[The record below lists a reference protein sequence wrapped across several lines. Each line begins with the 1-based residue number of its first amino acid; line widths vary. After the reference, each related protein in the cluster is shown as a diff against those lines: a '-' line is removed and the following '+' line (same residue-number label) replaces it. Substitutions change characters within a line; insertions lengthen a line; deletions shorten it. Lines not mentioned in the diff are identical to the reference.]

1 MNFVGNAAYGH
12 PMDDKD
18 NIAVF
23 ELIPWLLGQCA
34 SVADVRKL
42 VKTLNIVDTVFS
54 PQFPNAQLHWL
65 IADANEAITMECMKD
80 GLHIYDN
87 PVGVM
92 TNNPPFD
99 KQLFRLNDYMGL
111 SPKQPSNNFA
121 SQLEL
126 GSYSRGMGAIGLPGD
141 LSSGSR
147 FVRAAFVKMN
157 ALSGN
162 SEVESV
168 NQVFHI
174 MGSVEQQRGCCEVS
188 EGHYE
193 ITIYTACMNVSKGIY
208 YYTTYTNHQ
217 ITAVDMQKENLN
229 GEMLVRYSMLQ
240 EEKILIQN

>member
-1 MNFVGNAAYGH
+1 
-12 PMDDKD
+12 MD
-18 NIAVF
+18 
-23 ELIPWLLGQCA
+23 
-34 SVADVRKL
+34 
-42 VKTLNIVDTVFS
+42 
-54 PQFPNAQLHWL
+54 
-65 IADANEAITMECMKD
+65 
-80 GLHIYDN
+80 
-87 PVGVM
+87 
-92 TNNPPFD
+92 
-99 KQLFRLNDYMGL
+99 
-111 SPKQPSNNFA
+111 
-121 SQLEL
+121 L
-126 GSYSRGMGAIGLPGD
+126 GSYSRGMGALGLPGD
-141 LSSGSR
+141 LSSSSR
-147 FVRAAFVKMN
+147 FVRVAFVKMN

-229 GEMLVRYSMLQ
+229 GEMLVRYPMLQ

>member
-1 MNFVGNAAYGH
+1 MGRVKHKYAYFTRPIFMCIQALQPSVRIPACLLFAQFHHSSDAFSGTFNHILRQLDFFSAAAFQTVI
-12 PMDDKD
+12 
-18 NIAVF
+18 NIH
-23 ELIPWLLGQCA
+23 QCCDLHIHTCQWN
-34 SVADVRKL
+34 SQRIEGLVRTIKL
-42 VKTLNIVDTVFS
+42 QMFYNTVFRS
-54 PQFPNAQLHWL
+54 
-65 IADANEAITMECMKD
+65 
-80 GLHIYDN
+80 DN
-87 PVGVM
+87 KFSAVR
-92 TNNPPFD
+92 F
-99 KQLFRLNDYMGL
+99 
-111 SPKQPSNNFA
+111 
-121 SQLEL
+121 L
-126 GSYSRGMGAIGLPGD
+126 GSYSRGMGALGLPGD
-141 LSSGSR
+141 LSSSSR
-147 FVRAAFVKMN
+147 FVRVAFVKMN

-229 GEMLVRYSMLQ
+229 GEMLVRYPMLQ

>member
-1 MNFVGNAAYGH
+1 M
-12 PMDDKD
+12 
-18 NIAVF
+18 
-23 ELIPWLLGQCA
+23 
-34 SVADVRKL
+34 
-42 VKTLNIVDTVFS
+42 
-54 PQFPNAQLHWL
+54 
-65 IADANEAITMECMKD
+65 
-80 GLHIYDN
+80 
-87 PVGVM
+87 
-92 TNNPPFD
+92 
-99 KQLFRLNDYMGL
+99 
-111 SPKQPSNNFA
+111 
-121 SQLEL
+121 EL

-229 GEMLVRYSMLQ
+229 GEMLVRYPMLQ

>member
-1 MNFVGNAAYGH
+1 
-12 PMDDKD
+12 
-18 NIAVF
+18 
-23 ELIPWLLGQCA
+23 
-34 SVADVRKL
+34 
-42 VKTLNIVDTVFS
+42 
-54 PQFPNAQLHWL
+54 
-65 IADANEAITMECMKD
+65 MECMKD

-229 GEMLVRYSMLQ
+229 GEMLVRYPMLQ